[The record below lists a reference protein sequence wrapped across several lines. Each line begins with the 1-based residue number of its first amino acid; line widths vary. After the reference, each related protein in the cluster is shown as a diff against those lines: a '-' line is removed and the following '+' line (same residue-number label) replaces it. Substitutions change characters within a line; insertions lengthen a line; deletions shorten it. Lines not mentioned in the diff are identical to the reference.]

1 MYERGTYFHTHLF
14 NTMRICKN
22 EKISGAQMHFMCSI
36 NNGGKEYI
44 KFCMSIVKIDI
55 CPGKKNTALVQKN
68 SKYNINRYR
77 PNILIQ

>member
-1 MYERGTYFHTHLF
+1 MYECGTYFNTHLF
-14 NTMRICKN
+14 NIMRICKN

-55 CPGKKNTALVQKN
+55 CPEKKEHSIATEKLE
-68 SKYNINRYR
+68 
-77 PNILIQ
+77 IQHQ

>member
-1 MYERGTYFHTHLF
+1 MYECGTYFNTHLF
-14 NTMRICKN
+14 NIMRICKN

-55 CPGKKNTALVQKN
+55 CPENKEYSVATEKLE
-68 SKYNINRYR
+68 
-77 PNILIQ
+77 IQHQ

>member
-1 MYERGTYFHTHLF
+1 MYECGTYFNTHLF
-14 NTMRICKN
+14 NTLRICKN

-55 CPGKKNTALVQKN
+55 CPENREYRKTRGTTSIDIDQI
-68 SKYNINRYR
+68 SSYNKD
-77 PNILIQ
+77 

>member
-14 NTMRICKN
+14 NIMRICKN

-55 CPGKKNTALVQKN
+55 CPEN
-68 SKYNINRYR
+68 SEYSFATEK
-77 PNILIQ
+77 LEIQHQ

>member
-1 MYERGTYFHTHLF
+1 
-14 NTMRICKN
+14 MRICKN

-55 CPGKKNTALVQKN
+55 CPENKEYSVATEKLE
-68 SKYNINRYR
+68 
-77 PNILIQ
+77 ILHQ

>member
-1 MYERGTYFHTHLF
+1 MYECGTYVHTHLF
-14 NTMRICKN
+14 NIMRICKN

-55 CPGKKNTALVQKN
+55 CPENREYSLATGKLEMKHQ
-68 SKYNINRYR
+68 
-77 PNILIQ
+77 